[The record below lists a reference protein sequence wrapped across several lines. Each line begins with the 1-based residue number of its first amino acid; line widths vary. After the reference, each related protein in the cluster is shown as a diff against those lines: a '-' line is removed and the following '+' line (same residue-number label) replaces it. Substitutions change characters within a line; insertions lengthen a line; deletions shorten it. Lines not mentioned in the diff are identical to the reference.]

1 MPASVGNRSNTNTV
15 GSLPLSLGEFWWGQR
30 SSGGVGGAKVGR
42 RSAAYRVGTASSARV
57 PRSLPL
63 VAVAAAAAALHGS
76 AGARS
81 LREIVSFLLSLLKQS
96 SHDVGGAHRSTLA
109 PNFTLLPPPGG
120 EAKRATGTP
129 GFFSFTPPSAL
140 GPLRSTKLTGC
151 YLRSLRSFPLFSLF
165 NRHGLT
171 AANRDI
177 RYPRWIVRCRRMGRY
192 RFTLSIL

>member
-1 MPASVGNRSNTNTV
+1 MELARASGIERRIIVSNNPGRRFSSVSMATCASRANGLLASVGNRSNTNTV

-30 SSGGVGGAKVGR
+30 NSGGVGGAKVGR
-42 RSAAYRVGTASSARV
+42 RSPAYRAGTASSARV

-63 VAVAAAAAALHGS
+63 VAAATATAAALH
-76 AGARS
+76 GARS

-129 GFFSFTPPSAL
+129 
-140 GPLRSTKLTGC
+140 
-151 YLRSLRSFPLFSLF
+151 
-165 NRHGLT
+165 
-171 AANRDI
+171 
-177 RYPRWIVRCRRMGRY
+177 
-192 RFTLSIL
+192 